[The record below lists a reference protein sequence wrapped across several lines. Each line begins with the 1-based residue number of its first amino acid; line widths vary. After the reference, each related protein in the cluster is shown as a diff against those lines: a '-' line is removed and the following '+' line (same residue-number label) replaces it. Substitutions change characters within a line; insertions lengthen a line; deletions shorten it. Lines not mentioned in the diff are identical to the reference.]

1 MKCLG
6 NKDDLIIKEIIS
18 IIVANT
24 GTKILADDI
33 NMETPFD
40 VLNLNSITFIKIIV
54 NLESEFDFEFDDEM
68 LVITA
73 FPTIGSMVDYVKSKI
88 K

>member
-33 NMETPFD
+33 NMETSFD